1 MKLKLTS
8 KVTSFPSSQLGSDG
22 QGREDAGFFP
32 GLPLPGPSFLL
43 LFLTLWDC
51 WWLLRGLEMVVG
63 GEVGWESKIWLA
75 SCPTLLPPVST
86 GSPQVP
92 FCCFFVGDIL
102 FWGGFICNRWSLP
115 SFLQALTIQQS
126 AGPVRSHFPPG
137 VPKGSGLPSPF
148 PSWGPM
154 LNPWDTAV
162 VDMQAAPSPSLLC
175 HQAPWQASASGLLE
189 V

>member
-43 LFLTLWDC
+43 LFLTSWDC
-51 WWLLRGLEMVVG
+51 RWLLRGLEMVVG

-75 SCPTLLPPVST
+75 SCPTLLPPVLT
-86 GSPQVP
+86 GSPQAP

-102 FWGGFICNRWSLP
+102 FSGRLHLRWEVITFSPSAPDHTAICWP
-115 SFLQALTIQQS
+115 C
-126 AGPVRSHFPPG
+126 G
-137 VPKGSGLPSPF
+137 VPF
-148 PSWGPM
+148 PSRYPKGVGSAKPLPFLGSHVESVGHCRCGHAVGP
-154 LNPWDTAV
+154 LSFSALP
-162 VDMQAAPSPSLLC
+162 PGSPASLCL
-175 HQAPWQASASGLLE
+175 WTS
-189 V
+189 